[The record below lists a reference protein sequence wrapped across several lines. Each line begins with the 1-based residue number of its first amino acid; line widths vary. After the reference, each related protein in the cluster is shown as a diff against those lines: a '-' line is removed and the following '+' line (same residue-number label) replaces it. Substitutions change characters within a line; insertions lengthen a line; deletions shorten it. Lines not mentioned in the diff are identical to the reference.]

1 MFTKL
6 KLKNYKSLI
15 NIELDLTKQ
24 NVPKNLIIIYGENG
38 IGKSNLTSVFL
49 TLMDTLTTM
58 SIKKYIQDIMTDA
71 DSLSKISESDKEGF
85 LEFLSQRYK
94 DIKTI
99 IDECKTINSENNMSL
114 EFHFIVNNTLG
125 HYLIEMDNENIVK
138 EELYYKIDKN
148 RGYQF
153 KLNKDTEPMLNK
165 KIFFDSN
172 YFIDIKNKIDKFWGK
187 NSLLSIIYEE
197 LENSNESYFEDKLSH
212 NLLNI
217 IKFFTNITC
226 ETNIGR
232 NTRIALGTRHMFFS
246 RLEQGEVSKNEKSEL
261 IATESFLNEVFT
273 SLYSDIKK
281 VYYKIEDQNETI
293 KYKLYFKKQI
303 CNTLYDIVYSRES
316 TGTLKILSLIPQL
329 YEAVHGRIV
338 IIDEIDSQIHDI
350 LLKNIILSV
359 NKYIRGQLI
368 ITTHNTLL
376 MESNI
381 SNDSLYFLRV
391 NNKTYTK
398 EILCLS
404 NYQKRTHPNNN
415 IRSLY
420 LKGLY
425 GGIPVNESYI
435 DFDEL
440 EEILDNE

>member
-172 YFIDIKNKIDKFWGK
+172 YFI
-187 NSLLSIIYEE
+187 
-197 LENSNESYFEDKLSH
+197 
-212 NLLNI
+212 
-217 IKFFTNITC
+217 TN
-226 ETNIGR
+226 
-232 NTRIALGTRHMFFS
+232 
-246 RLEQGEVSKNEKSEL
+246 
-261 IATESFLNEVFT
+261 
-273 SLYSDIKK
+273 
-281 VYYKIEDQNETI
+281 
-293 KYKLYFKKQI
+293 
-303 CNTLYDIVYSRES
+303 
-316 TGTLKILSLIPQL
+316 
-329 YEAVHGRIV
+329 
-338 IIDEIDSQIHDI
+338 
-350 LLKNIILSV
+350 
-359 NKYIRGQLI
+359 
-368 ITTHNTLL
+368 
-376 MESNI
+376 
-381 SNDSLYFLRV
+381 
-391 NNKTYTK
+391 
-398 EILCLS
+398 
-404 NYQKRTHPNNN
+404 
-415 IRSLY
+415 
-420 LKGLY
+420 
-425 GGIPVNESYI
+425 
-435 DFDEL
+435 
-440 EEILDNE
+440 